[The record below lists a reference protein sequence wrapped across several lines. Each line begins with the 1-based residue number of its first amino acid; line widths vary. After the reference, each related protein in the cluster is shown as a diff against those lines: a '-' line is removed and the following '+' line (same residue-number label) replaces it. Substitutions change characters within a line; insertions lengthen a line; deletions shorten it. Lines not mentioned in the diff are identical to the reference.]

1 MQSLNH
7 SKFSR
12 SRGRWR
18 RGIAWVATLLC
29 LAAGAAGAANFT
41 VSLDRD
47 NIPVGETATLTLKFE
62 GASPN
67 TVPSLPRIPN
77 LNFGNPV
84 PLSEFRSVNG
94 VSSSSVSYSY
104 DVSATQPGEYTIPAM
119 KADIGGQIFTSQP
132 VKLIVTAQAAPPP
145 TASDAGQQTAFIRVV
160 LPKKEVYVGEIVQAE
175 LQLYLAEQ
183 VQKINGFQMAP
194 LQAGG
199 FTVGK
204 TVEGKPRQ
212 TRVGGGVYN
221 MIPLTMPFTTV
232 KTGTL
237 TLGPMECSM
246 DLLFG
251 PFDFFFGRPAR
262 VQHVTLTNEPVV
274 IQSLPLPRNNVP
286 PTFNGAVGNFSL
298 TAGVNP
304 TNVAVG
310 DPITVKVQLTGR
322 GALDGVTLPEQSAW
336 SQFKVYPPTADY
348 QPGDQ
353 LGLTGTK
360 NFALTVVPGSMDIK
374 ELPPFA
380 FSFFDPE
387 QKAYRTLT
395 QPATPLTVR
404 PSAASLPPPTLAGT
418 TTETNQTGRDIVH
431 IKPRL
436 GTLSEIQ
443 APLVRQPWFLALQ
456 CVPVLAWLSLLVG
469 RKQKERLAGNPRL
482 RRERQATQAIRQGLH
497 QLHQFAKAN
506 QAEPFFATAFHLL
519 QEQIGERLDLPAS
532 SITEAVLEERLRPLR
547 VPEETLGRVHELFQT
562 CNQAR
567 YSRQS
572 TNGELVSLIPKVES
586 ALNELKKVKDE

>member
-1 MQSLNH
+1 MA
-7 SKFSR
+7 
-12 SRGRWR
+12 W
-18 RGIAWVATLLC
+18 IAALLC
-29 LAAGAAGAANFT
+29 LAVVAAGAANFT

-47 NIPVGETATLTLKFE
+47 NIAVGDNATLTVKFE
-62 GASPN
+62 GSSPN
-67 TVPSLPRIPN
+67 SPPSLPRIPN
-77 LNFGNPV
+77 LNFGNPMT
-84 PLSEFRSVNG
+84 SSQVNIING
-94 VSSSSVSYSY
+94 DYSSSVSYTY

-119 KADIGGQIFTSQP
+119 KADIGGKIFTSQP

-145 TASDAGQQTAFIRVV
+145 SGGDADQQTAFIRVV

-175 LQLYLAEQ
+175 LQLYLQET

-212 TRVGGGVYN
+212 TRIGVGVYN

-286 PTFNGAVGNFSL
+286 PGFNGAVGNFSL
-298 TAGVNP
+298 TVNVSP

-310 DPITVKVQLTGR
+310 DPITVKVQITGR
-322 GALDGVTLPEQSAW
+322 GALDGVTLPEQAAW

-387 QKAYRTLT
+387 QKAYRTLA

-418 TTETNQTGRDIVH
+418 TGTAETNQAARDIVH

-443 APLVRQPWFLALQ
+443 APLVRQPWFLTLQ
-456 CVPVLAWLSLLVG
+456 CVPLLAWLSLFVG
-469 RKQKERLAGNPRL
+469 RKQKERLASNPRL
-482 RRERQATQAIRQGLH
+482 RRERQAERAIRQGLQ
-497 QLHQFAKAN
+497 QLRQFAQAN

-586 ALNELKKVKDE
+586 ALNELKKVKG

>member
-7 SKFSR
+7 NKFS
-12 SRGRWR
+12 RWR
-18 RGIAWVATLLC
+18 RGVAWIAALLC
-29 LAAGAAGAANFT
+29 FAAAASAANFT
-41 VSLDRD
+41 VSLDHD
-47 NIPVGETATLTLKFE
+47 NIAVGESATLTLKFE
-62 GASPN
+62 GGSPKSP
-67 TVPSLPRIPN
+67 PSLPRIPN
-77 LNFGNPV
+77 LNFSNPL
-84 PLSEFRSVNG
+84 PTSELTIVNG
-94 VSSSSVSYSY
+94 VRSYGVSYTY

-119 KADIGGQIFTSQP
+119 TVDVGGQTLTSQP
-132 VKLIVTAQAAPPP
+132 VKLIVA
-145 TASDAGQQTAFIRVV
+145 AGQQTAFIRVV
-160 LPKKEVYVGEIVQAE
+160 LPKTEVYVGEIVQAE
-175 LQLYLAEQ
+175 LQLYLAEA

-212 TRVGGGVYN
+212 TRIGVGVYN
-221 MIPLTMPFTTV
+221 MIPLTMPFTAV

-237 TLGPMECSM
+237 TLGPMECNM
-246 DLLFG
+246 ELLFG

-262 VQHVTLTNEPVV
+262 VQHVTLTNEPVA

-286 PTFNGAVGNFSL
+286 PGFNGAVGNFSL
-298 TAGVNP
+298 TVNVSP

-310 DPITVKVQLTGR
+310 DPITVKVQIAGR
-322 GALDGVTLPEQSAW
+322 GALDGVTLPEQAAW

-360 NFALTVVPGSMDIK
+360 NFAVTVVPGSMDIK

-387 QKAYRTLT
+387 QKTYRTLT

-404 PSAASLPPPTLAGT
+404 PSAASLPPPTLAGAT
-418 TTETNQTGRDIVH
+418 TPAETNQAARDIVH

-443 APLVRQPWFLALQ
+443 APLLRQPWFLTLQ
-456 CVPVLAWLSLLVG
+456 CVPVLAWLSLLLG
-469 RKQKERLAGNPRL
+469 RRQRERLANNPRL
-482 RRERQATQAIRQGLH
+482 RRERQAAQAIRQGLQ
-497 QLHQFAKAN
+497 QLRQFAKAN

-567 YSRQS
+567 YSRQNA
-572 TNGELVSLIPKVES
+572 NGELVSLIPKVES
-586 ALNELKKVKDE
+586 ALNELKKVKG